1 MMKQSEIKELS
12 VSDLQEALTNS
23 QAKLNELKLT
33 HQVSPLDN
41 PSQIKEERRTIAR
54 IYTEISKRE
63 LE

>member
-54 IYTEISKRE
+54 IYTEISKE
-63 LE
+63 N

>member
-1 MMKQSEIKELS
+1 MKQSEIKELS
-12 VSDLQEALTNS
+12 VSDLQDTLTNS

-54 IYTEISKRE
+54 VYTEISKRE

>member
-1 MMKQSEIKELS
+1 MKQSEIKELS
-12 VSDLQEALTNS
+12 VSDLQDALTNS

-54 IYTEISKRE
+54 VYTEISKRN
-63 LE
+63 

>member
-1 MMKQSEIKELS
+1 MKQSEIKELS
-12 VSDLQEALTNS
+12 VSDLQDALTNS

-54 IYTEISKRE
+54 VYTEISKRE

>member
-1 MMKQSEIKELS
+1 MKQSEIKELS